1 VEIAQNIISHFHT
14 VLNSL
19 LSLALKNPR
28 VLRGALCENFFGI
41 ARRLPGVMVA
51 LFAIR
56 PALLA
61 GERSAGLNPSG

>member
-1 VEIAQNIISHFHT
+1 
-14 VLNSL
+14 
-19 LSLALKNPR
+19 LALKNPR
-28 VLRGALCENFFGI
+28 VLRDALCEIFFGI